1 MPEKKIEV
9 IKKSTIITLQLV
21 KEPAAI
27 VIGVKGKRKIEIE
40 KDETGEPASFIRNDV
55 AGLTQLLARFDTR
68 KYQVRDWQRWTQ
80 VKKKLYE
87 CYLENKLELSLNLEE
102 AEFLKRFLKDFSEK
116 EGKDTSLREFEV
128 RTLLGILDQ
137 FNERT

>member
-1 MPEKKIEV
+1 MTKQKGAIEKSV
-9 IKKSTIITLQLV
+9 RAPL
-21 KEPAAI
+21 P
-27 VIGVKGKRKIEIE
+27 GKIEIE

-87 CYLENKLELSLNLEE
+87 CYLENKLEISLNLEE